1 MSRELG
7 QFDQTDIIS
16 HLHMPFKEMCVWTS
30 LYVHKE
36 QCVCVPRLH
45 ACGLCPVILGS
56 GRWHFSPA
64 PRPFS
69 NPCWAGG
76 LLASLDLC
84 FCSPCLSPARLVSG
98 LLTVLCSW
106 LFANLF
112 GYLLEYNK
120 WERWR
125 WLGIIILWWV
135 NGALQQAQSDYKH

>member
-1 MSRELG
+1 MSRKLG

-16 HLHMPFKEMCVWTS
+16 HLHMSFKEMCVWTS
-30 LYVHKE
+30 LYAHKE
-36 QCVCVPRLH
+36 QCVCPQT
-45 ACGLCPVILGS
+45 ACTWSLSCHPCQWEVTLQPCSQTFLKPLLG
-56 GRWHFSPA
+56 R
-64 PRPFS
+64 RP
-69 NPCWAGG
+69 
-76 LLASLDLC
+76 LASLDLC
-84 FCSPCLSPARLVSG
+84 FCSPCLSPAWLVSG

-135 NGALQQAQSDYKH
+135 NGALQQAQSHYKH